1 MIRMIKNL
9 SAASAASNNKTED
22 PENLCPYIQG
32 GGTG

>member
-1 MIRMIKNL
+1 MIKTINNQF
-9 SAASAASNNKTED
+9 ADSAASNNKTED

>member
-1 MIRMIKNL
+1 MIRMIKTQF
-9 SAASAASNNKTED
+9 AAFAARNTKIED

>member
-1 MIRMIKNL
+1 MINNYRN
-9 SAASAASNNKTED
+9 SFAAFAASNTETED

>member
-9 SAASAASNNKTED
+9 SAASAASNNKTEN
-22 PENLCPYIQG
+22 PENHCLDIQG